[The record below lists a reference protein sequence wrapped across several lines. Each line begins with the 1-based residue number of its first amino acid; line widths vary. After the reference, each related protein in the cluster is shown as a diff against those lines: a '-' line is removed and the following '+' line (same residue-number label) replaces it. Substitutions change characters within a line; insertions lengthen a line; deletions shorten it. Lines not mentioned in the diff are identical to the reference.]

1 MSKITVIGIG
11 PGSAGDMTQAAVAAI
26 GSADVIVGYKVYIPF
41 VENLVKPGAEIV
53 STGMK

>member
-11 PGSAGDMTQAAVAAI
+11 PGSAADMTQAAVAAI

-41 VENLVKPGAEIV
+41 VENLV
-53 STGMK
+53 